1 MTQVELH
8 ILRKGHSPR
17 RLILMPGVVQVGRA
31 DDNDVVLADVGVSRR
46 HARIEVA
53 ATTVVVEDLG
63 SGNGMAFLGRP
74 VTRQVLGHGDE
85 VVIEPFTLRVE
96 LRTESANPA
105 EVTDGRDET
114 VPLQSAPPAANL
126 MVTTAHKMPVREFPL
141 PFSGSVS
148 LGRSDRCVVVLPEPA
163 SSRVHAEIFCDVGV
177 ATLRDNGSSNGT
189 FVNGRRVRERRLED
203 GDRIRIGTVEL
214 RYVVAPLTE
223 GTESFAEALVSAP
236 GRALPP
242 PPRPPAAAPPPGVP
256 APPALP
262 FPPARVTTSIPDP
275 EPPPQFR
282 PPRDAVE
289 IDVNPA
295 RARSG
300 KRLSGGTRRGTGFF
314 ARPINQ
320 ISAGLLA
327 ITLLMLGGKAAS
339 DLLASFMKPDP
350 VAATA
355 PPSAVAAAAPS
366 AGPPALSTSITTS
379 APADRTATD
388 PLMAEGMQHFAA
400 GQYFEAAG
408 AFYRVLQLDAAH
420 ADARRM
426 GFLACE
432 FITLT
437 EVRTSLVSR
446 TTSDSARAEAKL
458 RALDAVAKAGAGEL
472 TVVEARP
479 LLEEAIALSPED
491 PDLLTARASL
501 DARQSAVS
509 RAVTAGKAAAQAKEV
524 GGRLTS
530 ARADLDKGA
539 YGKAVKGFEAV
550 MTADPNR
557 SSPEYYQAEEGMR
570 TAKDRM
576 KAESKPAWS
585 DATAA
590 VKAGDWLTAR
600 KRLNEVVRIDPYNEA
615 AVSRLAEARRHL
627 KEDASELYKEARTLE
642 GLGQNDKAVSLYHK
656 VQLYVDDE
664 SDPLSQKARTRTDAL
679 LR

>member
-8 ILRKGHSPR
+8 ILRQGHSPR

-53 ATTVVVEDLG
+53 DTTVVVEDLG
-63 SGNGMAFLGRP
+63 SGNGMAFKGRL

-96 LRTESANPA
+96 LRPEAANAA

-114 VPLQSAPPAANL
+114 VPLQSVPNTANL
-126 MVTTAHKMPVREFPL
+126 VVTSAHKMPTREFPL
-141 PFSGSVS
+141 PSVGTVT

-163 SSRVHAEIFCDVGV
+163 SSRVHAEIVCDAGV

-214 RYVVAPLTE
+214 RYALATAGE
-223 GTESFAEALVSAP
+223 GTESYMEALVSAP

-242 PPRPPAAAPPPGVP
+242 PPPPPGVQALP
-256 APPALP
+256 ARSAPAQPVLP

-275 EPPPQFR
+275 EPPPRFR
-282 PPRDAVE
+282 PGPDAVE
-289 IDVNPA
+289 LDVNPA
-295 RARSG
+295 RARGG
-300 KRLSGGTRRGTGFF
+300 KRLSGGARRGTGFF

-327 ITLLMLGGKAAS
+327 ITLVMLGGKAAS
-339 DLLASFMKPDP
+339 DLLASFIKP
-350 VAATA
+350 
-355 PPSAVAAAAPS
+355 VAAAAPPPTAAS
-366 AGPPALSTSITTS
+366 APAAPAAIATSVTTA
-379 APADRTATD
+379 APADRAATD
-388 PLMAEGMQHFAA
+388 PLMAEGMQHFAS

-408 AFYRVLQLDAAH
+408 AFYRVLQLDSGH

-437 EVRTSLVSR
+437 EVRGALVSR
-446 TTSDSARAEAKL
+446 TTSDSARADAKAK
-458 RALDAVAKAGAGEL
+458 ALDAVAKAAAGDL
-472 TVVEARP
+472 TVVHARAVLDEAS
-479 LLEEAIALSPED
+479 ALSPDDAE
-491 PDLLTARASL
+491 LLAARSSL

-509 RAVTAGKAAAQAKEV
+509 RAASAGKAAAQAKEV
-524 GGRLTS
+524 GGRLAS

-539 YGKAVKGFEAV
+539 YGKAMKGFEAV
-550 MTADPNR
+550 MAADPSR

-576 KAESKPAWS
+576 KSESKAAWS

-615 AVSRLAEARRHL
+615 AVARLAEARRHL
-627 KEDASELYKEARTLE
+627 KELASELYKEARTLE
-642 GLGQNDKAVSLYHK
+642 GLGQDDKAVSLYHK

>member
-8 ILRKGHSPR
+8 ILRQGHSPR
-17 RLILMPGVVQVGRA
+17 RLVLMPGVVQVGRA

-53 ATTVVVEDLG
+53 DTSVVVEDLG
-63 SGNGMAFLGRP
+63 SGNGMSFKGRP
-74 VTRQVLGHGDE
+74 VMRQVLGHGDE
-85 VVIEPFTLRVE
+85 VVIAPYTLRVE
-96 LRTESANPA
+96 LRRETGAAA
-105 EVTDGRDET
+105 EITDGRDET
-114 VPLQSAPPAANL
+114 VPVQSAPPAANL
-126 MVTTAHKMPVREFPL
+126 VVTSAHKMPVREFPL
-141 PFSGSVS
+141 PFLGSVS

-163 SSRVHAEIFCDVGV
+163 SSRVHAEIVCDAGV

-214 RYVVAPLTE
+214 RYSVLPASE
-223 GTESFAEALVSAP
+223 GTDSFVEALVSAP
-236 GRALPP
+236 GSSLP
-242 PPRPPAAAPPPGVP
+242 PPPGVP
-256 APPALP
+256 ATPALP
-262 FPPARVTTSIPDP
+262 FPPARGTPSIPDP
-275 EPPPQFR
+275 PPPPQFR

-289 IDVNPA
+289 LDVNPA

-300 KRLSGGTRRGTGFF
+300 KRLSGGARRGSGFF

-327 ITLLMLGGKAAS
+327 ITLVMLGGKAAS
-339 DLLASFMKPDP
+339 DLLASFMKPDLKP
-350 VAATA
+350 A
-355 PPSAVAAAAPS
+355 PVAAAAP
-366 AGPPALSTSITTS
+366 L
-379 APADRTATD
+379 PADVDA
-388 PLMAEGMQHFAA
+388 LMAEGMLHFAA
-400 GQYFEAAG
+400 ARYFEAAG
-408 AFYRVLQLDAAH
+408 AFYRVLQLDAGH

-432 FITLT
+432 FITLA
-437 EVRTSLVSR
+437 EVRSALVTR
-446 TTSDSARAEAKL
+446 TTSDSARAEART
-458 RALDAVAKAGAGEL
+458 RALDAVAKARAGEF
-472 TVVEARP
+472 TVAEARA
-479 LLEEAIALSPED
+479 LLDEASALSPDDAE
-491 PDLLTARASL
+491 LLTARAFL
-501 DARQSAVS
+501 DARQTAVA
-509 RAVTAGKAAAQAKEV
+509 RAASAGKAVAHAKEV
-524 GGRLTS
+524 GGRLAA

-539 YGKAVKGFEAV
+539 YAKAVKGFEAV
-550 MTADPNR
+550 MAADPSR
-557 SSPEYYQAEEGMR
+557 STPDFYQAEEGVR

-576 KAESKPAWS
+576 KAESKSAWS
-585 DATAA
+585 QATAA

-615 AVSRLAEARRHL
+615 AVARLADARRHL

-664 SDPLSQKARTRTDAL
+664 ADPLSQKARTRTDSL